1 MKNSVN
7 FNPYLILSNCEN
19 FLIFQNLTVS
29 FHNKINETQSVAEIL
44 SVLKWYS
51 STFIINNNK
60 LIIEIMQSEGPILYS
75 VHYCTFEKIANATHK
90 VYKHKVL
97 HIVNVGLLQFES
109 KTIMSLKPQNYVH
122 SIPAL
127 DSAKVSYHSY
137 HFTFLLFVYKKLYF
151 FVSVMKIIYNLKVTG

>member
-19 FLIFQNLTVS
+19 FLIFLNLTVS

-75 VHYCTFEKIANATHK
+75 VHYFRKNR
-90 VYKHKVL
+90 
-97 HIVNVGLLQFES
+97 
-109 KTIMSLKPQNYVH
+109 
-122 SIPAL
+122 
-127 DSAKVSYHSY
+127 
-137 HFTFLLFVYKKLYF
+137 
-151 FVSVMKIIYNLKVTG
+151 